1 MTNYNRISSI
11 DIMRGL
17 TLVLMLFVNDL
28 NMNVAPAWLGHRP
41 ADFDGMGLRTT
52 GYSPDSFLRG
62 NGYPFCHF
70 QRDSHRVNLST
81 YQQAY
86 CHRSLSLIIIGV
98 LMLNTGR
105 VNPELTGDKQNLWAI
120 LMYLGVFLSGKII
133 PIRKINSLQYSTQI
147 YRNSHFCFPDL

>member
-41 ADFDGMGLRTT
+41 ADFDGMGLADWVF
-52 GYSPDSFLRG
+52 PDSFLSWEWLSLL
-62 NGYPFCHF
+62 HF

-81 YQQAY
+81 ISAGI
-86 CHRSLSLIIIGV
+86 LSPGL
-98 LMLNTGR
+98 
-105 VNPELTGDKQNLWAI
+105 
-120 LMYLGVFLSGKII
+120 
-133 PIRKINSLQYSTQI
+133 
-147 YRNSHFCFPDL
+147 